1 MAKQKILIQLLVVI
15 DTNVLL
21 VSISAKSKYHWLY
34 QLIIQKKIQ
43 IAFSNEILMEYEE
56 VISSNWNID
65 TARSVVRS
73 LIELSSTEL
82 TVAYFKLNLIVNDAD
97 DNKFVDCAFAANA
110 AYIITNDSDF
120 NILKTVSFPSIKVK
134 SIDVFK
140 ELLIQENIINIL

>member
-1 MAKQKILIQLLVVI
+1 LAKQKILIQLLVVI

-120 NILKTVSFPSIKVK
+120 NILKTISFPSIKVK
-134 SIDVFK
+134 SIDAFK
-140 ELLIQENIINIL
+140 ELLIQENIINV